1 MYNIIVYK
9 LNIIKINQGAR
20 IIKKRYFQLVNKVDN
35 VPKSELSKKYLEL
48 KAIYKDF
55 NYIIDLQRVEGEK
68 IDIIKNYNEKSKSY
82 INLS

>member
-9 LNIIKINQGAR
+9 LNIIKINQGSK
-20 IIKKRYFQLVNKVDN
+20 IIKKRYFQLVDKVDN

-68 IDIIKNYNEKSKSY
+68 IDIIKSYNEKSKSY
-82 INLS
+82 INLI